1 VSWGPRRRFWRAAT
15 VESTEGGFAV
25 GLDDRPLN
33 TPAGAPLIVPSRALA
48 EAIAAEWDA
57 LDATIEPE
65 RLPLTRAANV
75 AIDRVAPR
83 PEPVVDAIAA
93 YGASDLLCYRA
104 AAPEA
109 LAERQAAGW
118 DPWLQWAA
126 RRHGAP
132 LVAVTGVIP
141 QPQPPASLAALR
153 RAVAAHDALALTAL
167 HELVALS
174 GSLVLA
180 LAVAE
185 GALEPERGFALS
197 RLDETWQAEH
207 WGLDPEAEAAAA
219 AREAEFLQARRL
231 LDLLAEP
238 G

>member
-1 VSWGPRRRFWRAAT
+1 M
-15 VESTEGGFAV
+15 
-25 GLDDRPLN
+25 
-33 TPAGAPLIVPSRALA
+33 
-48 EAIAAEWDA
+48 
-57 LDATIEPE
+57 
-65 RLPLTRAANV
+65 
-75 AIDRVAPR
+75 APR

-118 DPWLQWAA
+118 DPWLRWAA

-132 LVAVTGVIP
+132 LVAVTGVIH

-153 RAVAAHDALALTAL
+153 RAVAAHDAFELTAL

-174 GSLVLA
+174 GSLVLG

-207 WGLDPEAEAAAA
+207 WGLDAEAEAAAA
-219 AREAEFLQARRL
+219 AREADFLQARRL
-231 LDLLAEP
+231 LEPAGGGRSPAEGPSLGLAPCRCLTFARLPTKVGEGRGKAP
-238 G
+238 